1 MYFLDTNAVID
12 YFRDR
17 GRVGDRLL
25 AREPQEVALPA
36 VVLYELEVG
45 AAKSSR
51 PDDTRRQI
59 DELTAVVA
67 VAPFAE
73 SEAQAAARIRTALDA
88 RGTPVGP
95 HDVLIAA
102 TALANG
108 GVLVSHNTREL
119 SRIEGLRLEDWY

>member
-1 MYFLDTNAVID
+1 MYFLDTTAVID

-25 AREPQEVALPA
+25 AREPREVALPA

-51 PDDTRRQI
+51 PDETRRQI

-67 VAPFAE
+67 VTPFAE
-73 SEAQAAARIRTALDA
+73 GEARAAARIRTALEA
-88 RGTPVGP
+88 HGTPIGP

-108 GVLVSHNTREL
+108 GILVSRNTREL
-119 SRIEGLRLEDWY
+119 SRVEGLRLEDWY